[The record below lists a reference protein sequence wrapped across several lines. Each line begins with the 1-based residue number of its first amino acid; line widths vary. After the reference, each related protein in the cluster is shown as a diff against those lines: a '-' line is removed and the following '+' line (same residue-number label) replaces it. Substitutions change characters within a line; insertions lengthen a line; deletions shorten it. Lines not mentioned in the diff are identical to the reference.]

1 MKVHYGFED
10 IESIKNPVVTTG
22 SFDGVHIGHKTI
34 INRINEIARNVEGES
49 VIITFYPHPRKVL
62 YPETEGR
69 KLMFILSQRE
79 KIELLSKAGVD
90 HLIIVKFTLEFSK
103 VSSLDFIKKY
113 LVEKLHAKYIVVGF
127 NHHFG
132 HNREGDYDELKQ
144 LSLLY
149 GFDVEEIPEQDI
161 QQETVSST
169 TIRKSLLEGRIQR
182 ANAYLD
188 HQYIIIGALGKGT
201 HLFEQVEFPTLTVQ
215 IEELGKLIPPEGV
228 YAVTLE
234 WNSASYRAMVI
245 VWSEKTPSDEFEVS
259 NRNVE
264 LHILDFDKKF
274 YNQDAKLYFHK
285 RIAEDIDVFNLPRLR
300 YQLLEAVKSV
310 DELIF

>member
-34 INRINEIARNVEGES
+34 INRINEIARNVDGES

-90 HLIIVKFTLEFSK
+90 HLIVVKFTLEFSK
-103 VSSLDFIKKY
+103 VSSLDFIKRY

-201 HLFEQVEFPTLTVQ
+201 HFFEQVEFPTLTVQ

-245 VWSEKTPSDEFEVS
+245 VWSEKANSDEFEVS
-259 NRNVE
+259 KRNVE
-264 LHILDFDKKF
+264 IHILDFDKKF

-285 RIAEDIDVFNLPRLR
+285 RIAEEVDICNLQRLK

>member
-300 YQLLEAVKSV
+300 YQLLEAVKTV